1 MSLAWERQNI
11 WVRNFCE
18 EQILYCVR
26 LKDCSWIDS
35 FLPVIFW
42 IFLYFAKV
50 IMFDRN
56 PKLSPVPFWGY
67 GIICRGTGAS
77 KYRLFVKNR
86 CKLAFSEKIDYCV
99 SMLLC
104 PWLPP
109 RWPNFFVISFEKST
123 PLVFF
128 ARINRKIGKKG
139 ETENYDNNKLRN
151 QKHKKFKTKYQQFFD
166 HLGRKM
172 GIWVMLPGY
181 GCEIVMW
188 KISST

>member
-104 PWLPP
+104 PWYHRADQIFSLFLSKKAHRWFFLPAS
-109 RWPNFFVISFEKST
+109 IEKSGKK
-123 PLVFF
+123 
-128 ARINRKIGKKG
+128 AKRKIMITINWEIKNIKNLKQNISNFSIIWG
-139 ETENYDNNKLRN
+139 EKWGFEWCYLVTVVKL
-151 QKHKKFKTKYQQFFD
+151 
-166 HLGRKM
+166 
-172 GIWVMLPGY
+172 
-181 GCEIVMW
+181 
-188 KISST
+188 